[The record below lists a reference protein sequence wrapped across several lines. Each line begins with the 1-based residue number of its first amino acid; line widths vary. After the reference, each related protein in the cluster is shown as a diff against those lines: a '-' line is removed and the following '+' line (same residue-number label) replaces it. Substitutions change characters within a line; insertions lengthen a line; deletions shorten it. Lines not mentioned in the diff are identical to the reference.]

1 MTSKSIL
8 ASVLSLA
15 LLLPGCVYGNF
26 GHPLDTDL
34 DETSLG
40 SKQGESSMQSVLW
53 LVSWGD
59 AGVRAAAEDGGIT
72 MLRHMDQRTMYV
84 LWGLYYRNTTIVY
97 GD

>member
-1 MTSKSIL
+1 MKL
-8 ASVLSLA
+8 PFA
-15 LLLPGCVYGNF
+15 LLLSLLLLPACVYGDF

-34 DETSLG
+34 DSTLLG
-40 SKQGESSMQSVLW
+40 SKSGESSMQSVLW

-72 MLRHMDQRTMYV
+72 TLRHMDQRTFYL